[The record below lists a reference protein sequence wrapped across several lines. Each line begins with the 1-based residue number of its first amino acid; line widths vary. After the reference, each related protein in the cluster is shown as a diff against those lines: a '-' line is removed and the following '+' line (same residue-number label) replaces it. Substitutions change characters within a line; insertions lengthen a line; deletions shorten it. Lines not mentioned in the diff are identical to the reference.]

1 MEQRGIELVP
11 ASERYGRPRDLLFLW
26 AGTTTTVFTV
36 VYGTIVVAMGL
47 SFWQAVAAI
56 VIGNLL
62 AFPLVG
68 FSSIQG
74 MQHGT
79 STMAISRAAYGN
91 KGARVLGFFG
101 WLNMVGFEAGGMVMI
116 TLAGLTLL
124 KQAGVEG
131 EGLGLKVAI
140 VLIAAVIQL
149 ILPLIG
155 HAAVMKAQK
164 YLTWVFVA
172 MFVVMAILVAP
183 KANLTA
189 GGSADFS
196 TFTLA
201 VMLVMSGGGLSW
213 APLGGDYSRYL
224 PVDSSRKA
232 VFGYAFLGGFV
243 PYLLLMILGAAV
255 ATVVTNASDP
265 ISGLPGALPS
275 WFVVPYLLLTVVTLF
290 AANTTDLYS
299 SGLNLQAAG
308 IRIKRWAAV
317 VLDLIFCVIIT
328 FVAITSDSF
337 NTMLNA
343 FLGLVVVWLAPLGGH
358 LRHRLAAP
366 QGRLR
371 RRLAVRRERAWP
383 DPLGGPDRPGGRH
396 ARRGALAQLQRLRRL
411 AVQRHR
417 RLGLQHLRRL
427 RRRRCRLRRPG
438 PPRGPRQGARPCMTC
453 SMWPTAAGP
462 PTRSS
467 RTG

>member
-74 MQHGT
+74 MQQGT

-91 KGARVLGFFG
+91 KGARALGFFG
-101 WLNMVGFEAGGMVMI
+101 WLNMVGFEAGGIVMI
-116 TLAGLTLL
+116 TLASITLL
-124 KQAGVEG
+124 GQAGVNTDSMA
-131 EGLGLKVAI
+131 LKVAI
-140 VLIAAVIQL
+140 VLVAAAIQL

-172 MFVVMAILVAP
+172 MFVLMAILVAP
-183 KANLTA
+183 KVHLS
-189 GGSADFS
+189 GGGGADFA

-224 PVDSSRKA
+224 PVDSSKKA
-232 VFGYAFLGGFV
+232 IFGWAFLGGFL
-243 PYLLLMILGAAV
+243 PYLVLMILGAAV
-255 ATVVTNASDP
+255 ATVVTSASDP
-265 ISGLPGALPS
+265 ISGLPTAFPS
-275 WFVVPYLLLTVVTLF
+275 WFVVPYLLLTIVTLF

-317 VLDLIFCVIIT
+317 VLDLVFCVIIT
-328 FVAITSDSF
+328 VVAIGSDSF
-337 NTMLNA
+337 YSMLNT
-343 FLGLVVVWLAPLGGH
+343 FLSFVVVWLAPWAGIYVTDWW
-358 LRHRLAAP
+358 
-366 QGRLR
+366 R
-371 RRLAVRRERAWP
+371 RRGTYDARAFFDAKGPNQVRWAGLVAQAAGMATALLWLNVGDTFTGWLSTATGGSDLSIFVGFLVGGAVYA
-383 DPLGGPDRPGGRH
+383 
-396 ARRGALAQLQRLRRL
+396 ALD
-411 AVQRHR
+411 
-417 RLGLQHLRRL
+417 
-427 RRRRCRLRRPG
+427 RRPATV
-438 PPRGPRQGARPCMTC
+438 PVLEGA
-453 SMWPTAAGP
+453 
-462 PTRSS
+462 SS
-467 RTG
+467 

>member
-11 ASERYGRPRDLLFLW
+11 AAERYGRPRDLLFLW

-74 MQHGT
+74 MQQGT

-124 KQAGVEG
+124 EQAGVQSD
-131 EGLGLKVAI
+131 GLGLKVAI
-140 VLIAAVIQL
+140 VLVAAVIQL

-155 HAAVMKAQK
+155 HSAVMKAQK
-164 YLTWVFVA
+164 YLTWVFLA
-172 MFVVMAILVAP
+172 MFVIMAILVAP
-183 KANLTA
+183 KANLSAA
-189 GGSADFS
+189 GTADFS

-243 PYLLLMILGAAV
+243 PYLLLMVLGAAV

-308 IRIKRWAAV
+308 INVKRWLAV
-317 VLDLIFCVIIT
+317 VLDLILCVVIT

-343 FLGLVVVWLAPLGGH
+343 FLGLLVIWLAPWAGVYVTDW
-358 LRHRLAAP
+358 
-366 QGRLR
+366 LR
-371 RRLAVRRERAWP
+371 RRGRYDAESLFDEHAPGQVRWSGLIAQAFGMVAAALW
-383 DPLGGPDRPGGRH
+383 LNSSVFVGWISGATGGSDFSIFAGFVVAGIVY
-396 ARRGALAQLQRLRRL
+396 AALD
-411 AVQRHR
+411 
-417 RLGLQHLRRL
+417 
-427 RRRRCRLRRPG
+427 RRPV
-438 PPRGPRQGARPCMTC
+438 PVKELAH
-453 SMWPTAAGP
+453 A
-462 PTRSS
+462 
-467 RTG
+467 

>member
-343 FLGLVVVWLAPLGGH
+343 FLGLVVVWLAPWAGIYVTDW
-358 LRHRLAAP
+358 LRRKGVYDAASLFDESGPGQIRWAGLIAQAVGMLAA
-366 QGRLR
+366 GLWLNSSVYVGWLSSATGGSDFSIFAGFVVAGAVYAALDR
-371 RRLAVRRERAWP
+371 RAVPVKELA
-383 DPLGGPDRPGGRH
+383 H
-396 ARRGALAQLQRLRRL
+396 A
-411 AVQRHR
+411 
-417 RLGLQHLRRL
+417 
-427 RRRRCRLRRPG
+427 
-438 PPRGPRQGARPCMTC
+438 
-453 SMWPTAAGP
+453 
-462 PTRSS
+462 
-467 RTG
+467 